1 MLTEKNIY
9 RMMKNFLLLLGLL
22 VSTGLSAQKM
32 GYMNSLTVLSQMPE
46 IAQADTMVVMLRD
59 SLLAEGEKRAKALE
73 EQYVKYMTEA
83 KQGTVPPVEAQKRQ
97 AEIEKGQ
104 ADLQKYEQEIT
115 NFLTAKRESYYGPIL
130 DKLQKAIDEVGKEN
144 GYQFIFDV
152 SSMNIIVFAEESE
165 DVTALVKA
173 KLGIR

>member
-1 MLTEKNIY
+1 
-9 RMMKNFLLLLGLL
+9 MMKNFLLLLGLL
-22 VSTGLSAQKM
+22 ISTGLSAQKM

-73 EQYVKYMTEA
+73 EKYVKYMTEA
-83 KQGTVPPVEAQKRQ
+83 QQGTVPPVEAQKRQ
-97 AEIEKGQ
+97 AEIEKDQ